1 MKWTDEQQAA
11 IDTRNCN
18 LLVAAGAGSG
28 KTAVLVERILK
39 KIIEDKVD
47 IDRLL
52 VVTFTNAAASEM
64 RERIANRLYQ
74 ELEKDATLQK
84 QITMLAKSN
93 ISTLHSFCLKV
104 IRDNFFKIDL
114 DPNFRIGDQ
123 VECELLKIETIE
135 ELMEELYEADDKEF
149 EELINTYT
157 GNREDSELKNIALS
171 IYNFVQSTPKPNEW
185 LEEKCEMYNLRGG
198 VDFAETEW
206 GKLLLDYAKEEVEG
220 QIQELKNL
228 EEDLYDYPNYLQTIQ
243 DDILVLKA
251 ISEKNNTW
259 DSFYNQ
265 IRLLEFSKLKP
276 CKDIDDDLKQAV
288 KDTREKMKK
297 SIKEYLCESVFV
309 SNSEA
314 ILSDMKL
321 LYKNLKALT
330 RFIELFDKKFS
341 EKKREKN
348 ILDFND
354 IEHIALK
361 LLSEN
366 EDISGMYKEKFDEIL
381 IDEYQDSNLVQE
393 SIINTIAK
401 NRTFMVGDVK
411 QSIYRFRHACPALFL
426 NKYETY
432 SDDSEY
438 GKKILLFKNFRSN
451 ENIIDATNYIFKQ
464 IMSKEFGEI
473 DYTEKEYLQF
483 GATYYP
489 QKSEPV
495 EVHLIETNNE
505 DIENEDDIE
514 DKPQLEARVIA
525 NRISE
530 LVGNVEVYDKNTGN
544 MRKAEYRDIVILLR
558 ATTNYAD
565 IFSKELADKNIPVY
579 ADNQMGYFE
588 NSEIQIITSLL
599 KIIDNP
605 MQDIPLLAVM
615 RSQIG
620 NFTVDELTS
629 IRLVDRNCNFYT
641 AMQKFTAADTRIDNF
656 DNLANK
662 VKEFMEKLIEWR
674 DKSNYLS
681 LFDLLWSLYNE
692 TGYYY
697 YVSLLPDGMKRQA
710 NLKLLLERAKSFEST
725 SYKGLFNF
733 LNYIDN
739 IRESSGDLE
748 SSKLIGENENVV
760 RIMSIHKS
768 KGLEFPIVFLAG
780 TTRKFNR
787 RDFNEKIIL
796 HQKLG
801 FGPNIIKY
809 AKRITYPSIPKLAIL
824 QEAKREE
831 LSEEMRILYVAMT
844 RARERLIITGMTKN
858 IEKLCDK
865 MNNEVTNYSV
875 SKASCFFDWIG
886 QAVIEKDNDWIIK
899 RWSYDDVLKLSN
911 IEEEK
916 YENLKDDIK
925 KFKPS
930 KDYLELDKKMSW
942 KYSHMEATSL
952 PTKVS
957 ISEMKRKYVIDDES
971 VNNENVLIEKPAFM
985 EEKIDT
991 GASYGTRVHFILQNI
1006 DYAEPNVDKF
1016 ISDLPNN
1023 VQKRIIDQINKFIA
1037 SKLYDR
1043 IKNSK
1048 AFYRETSFNLNVSA
1062 NEVYSFDSD
1071 IGEEVMLQGIIDLYF
1086 IENDEI
1092 VLVDFKTDNIDSG
1105 DELVKRYRIQ
1115 LELYKRALEEITGMR
1130 VKESIIYSLKLGQ
1143 QFDI

>member
-185 LEEKCEMYNLRGG
+185 LEEKCEMYNLRDG

-276 CKDIDDDLKQAV
+276 CNDIDDDLKQAV

-438 GKKILLFKNFRSN
+438 GKKILLTLR
-451 ENIIDATNYIFKQ
+451 T
-464 IMSKEFGEI
+464 
-473 DYTEKEYLQF
+473 
-483 GATYYP
+483 
-489 QKSEPV
+489 
-495 EVHLIETNNE
+495 
-505 DIENEDDIE
+505 
-514 DKPQLEARVIA
+514 
-525 NRISE
+525 IS
-530 LVGNVEVYDKNTGN
+530 L
-544 MRKAEYRDIVILLR
+544 
-558 ATTNYAD
+558 
-565 IFSKELADKNIPVY
+565 
-579 ADNQMGYFE
+579 
-588 NSEIQIITSLL
+588 
-599 KIIDNP
+599 
-605 MQDIPLLAVM
+605 
-615 RSQIG
+615 
-620 NFTVDELTS
+620 
-629 IRLVDRNCNFYT
+629 
-641 AMQKFTAADTRIDNF
+641 
-656 DNLANK
+656 NK
-662 VKEFMEKLIEWR
+662 
-674 DKSNYLS
+674 
-681 LFDLLWSLYNE
+681 
-692 TGYYY
+692 
-697 YVSLLPDGMKRQA
+697 
-710 NLKLLLERAKSFEST
+710 
-725 SYKGLFNF
+725 
-733 LNYIDN
+733 
-739 IRESSGDLE
+739 
-748 SSKLIGENENVV
+748 
-760 RIMSIHKS
+760 
-768 KGLEFPIVFLAG
+768 
-780 TTRKFNR
+780 
-787 RDFNEKIIL
+787 
-796 HQKLG
+796 
-801 FGPNIIKY
+801 
-809 AKRITYPSIPKLAIL
+809 
-824 QEAKREE
+824 
-831 LSEEMRILYVAMT
+831 
-844 RARERLIITGMTKN
+844 
-858 IEKLCDK
+858 
-865 MNNEVTNYSV
+865 
-875 SKASCFFDWIG
+875 
-886 QAVIEKDNDWIIK
+886 
-899 RWSYDDVLKLSN
+899 
-911 IEEEK
+911 
-916 YENLKDDIK
+916 
-925 KFKPS
+925 
-930 KDYLELDKKMSW
+930 
-942 KYSHMEATSL
+942 
-952 PTKVS
+952 
-957 ISEMKRKYVIDDES
+957 
-971 VNNENVLIEKPAFM
+971 
-985 EEKIDT
+985 
-991 GASYGTRVHFILQNI
+991 
-1006 DYAEPNVDKF
+1006 
-1016 ISDLPNN
+1016 
-1023 VQKRIIDQINKFIA
+1023 
-1037 SKLYDR
+1037 
-1043 IKNSK
+1043 
-1048 AFYRETSFNLNVSA
+1048 
-1062 NEVYSFDSD
+1062 
-1071 IGEEVMLQGIIDLYF
+1071 
-1086 IENDEI
+1086 
-1092 VLVDFKTDNIDSG
+1092 
-1105 DELVKRYRIQ
+1105 
-1115 LELYKRALEEITGMR
+1115 
-1130 VKESIIYSLKLGQ
+1130 
-1143 QFDI
+1143 